1 MAIIRAKGLTRINP
15 PPVTGWRKMF
25 HHPEETVAPV
35 YDLTFSVDSDYT
47 VVYGSDKDELTTM
60 FRLLRGTLSPS
71 VGTVTVFGQAPDSK
85 QKRRIP
91 FIGEVSER
99 LAKELADDKPEDCF
113 ARCKAE
119 GALPATEYLSR
130 ISSLSLLFG
139 IETCLGQSFYRLTRN
154 EQVRCMLIM
163 ALLRDSKFLML
174 DSPTEH
180 SDPSERTELRE
191 FLKIHHAQQGTGI
204 FLTSTRLED
213 TENAERVIVMDGGRI
228 VFNDSG
234 ALFRKAVGNKKIV
247 TLTLSEPPQLY
258 GMPNARL
265 IAQPSPLQ
273 MVLEVDLSRQSLR
286 AFLEKLSKR
295 LSITDIQAEE
305 LSFRQVVKK
314 LNELR

>member
-1 MAIIRAKGLTRINP
+1 MAIIKAKGLTRINP
-15 PPVTGWRKMF
+15 PPVTGWRKIF
-25 HHPEETVAPV
+25 RHSEEIVAPV
-35 YDLTFSVDSDYT
+35 YDLTFTVDGGYC
-47 VVYGSDKDELTTM
+47 VVYGSDQNELTTM
-60 FRLLRGTLSPS
+60 FRLLRGSLSPS
-71 VGTVTVFGQAPDSK
+71 VGTVSVFGQAPDGK
-85 QKRRIP
+85 QKHRIP
-91 FIGEVSER
+91 CIGEVSER

-139 IETCLGQSFYRLTRN
+139 IESCLGQPFYRLTYN

-163 ALLRDSKFLML
+163 ALLRDSKYLMM
-174 DSPTEH
+174 DAPTAH
-180 SDPSERTELRE
+180 SDPTERTELRE
-191 FLKIHHAQQGTGI
+191 FLKIHHAQEGTGI
-204 FLTSTRLED
+204 FLTTTRLED
-213 TENAERVIVMDGGRI
+213 TENADRVMVLDEGRL
-228 VFNDSG
+228 VFHDTG
-234 ALFRKAVGNKKIV
+234 TLFRKAVGNKKVV
-247 TLTLSEPPQLY
+247 TLTLKEPPQLY

-286 AFLEKLSKR
+286 AFLDKLSKR
-295 LSITDIQAEE
+295 LSIVDIQAEE

>member
-1 MAIIRAKGLTRINP
+1 MAIIKAKGLTRINP

-25 HHPEETVAPV
+25 QHPAESAAPV
-35 YDLTFSVDSDYT
+35 YDLTFSADNDYT
-47 VVYGSDKDELTTM
+47 VVYGSDKEALTTL
-60 FRLLRGTLSPS
+60 FRLIRGSLSPT
-71 VGTVTVFGQAPDSK
+71 VGTVTVFGQAPDAK
-85 QKRRIP
+85 QKRRTP
-91 FIGEVSER
+91 LIGEISER
-99 LAKELADDKPEDCF
+99 LAKGLADDKPEDCF

-180 SDPSERTELRE
+180 ADPSERTELRE
-191 FLKIHHAQQGTGI
+191 FLRIHHEQQGTGV
-204 FLTSTRLED
+204 FLTTTRLED
-213 TENAERVIVMDGGRI
+213 TENAERVMVLDDGRLVFDDTGI
-228 VFNDSG
+228 VF
-234 ALFRKAVGNKKIV
+234 RRAVGRKKIV

-273 MVLEVDLSRQSLR
+273 MVLEVDLSRQTLR
-286 AFLEKLSKR
+286 AFLDKLSKR
-295 LSITDIQAEE
+295 LSIVEIQAEE